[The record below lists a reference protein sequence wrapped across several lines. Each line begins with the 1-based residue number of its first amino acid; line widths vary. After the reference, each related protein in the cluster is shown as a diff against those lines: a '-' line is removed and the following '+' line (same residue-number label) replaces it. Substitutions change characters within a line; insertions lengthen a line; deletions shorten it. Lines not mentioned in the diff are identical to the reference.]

1 MDNQV
6 SATEKTIIMD
16 QNQKTVHAVRI
27 QSNFENQEQAT
38 QLNR

>member
-6 SATEKTIIMD
+6 SATEKIIIMD

-27 QSNFENQEQAT
+27 HSNFENQEQAT